1 MGLNVLVFRVDD
13 AVVRARL
20 SEALEAIL
28 NRAQEP
34 SKSKKIQYSNS
45 KNSVLFEGINL
56 ILHFQG
62 LVQFSCMYVCKEVY
76 FTLCG
81 MCLQR
86 S

>member
-1 MGLNVLVFRVDD
+1 MGLMCLLDD
-13 AVVRARL
+13 AIVRTRL

-34 SKSKKIQYSNS
+34 AKSKKIQYSNS

-62 LVQFSCMYVCKEVY
+62 SVSPVM
-76 FTLCG
+76 CG
-81 MCLQR
+81 MHGGNH
-86 S
+86 

>member
-1 MGLNVLVFRVDD
+1 MYLVCLHEVVCMFKWLYFFYLDD

-62 LVQFSCMYVCKEVY
+62 SVY
-76 FTLCG
+76 AVELF
-81 MCLQR
+81 
-86 S
+86 

>member
-1 MGLNVLVFRVDD
+1 MCLCIDD

-20 SEALEAIL
+20 SEALEVIL

-34 SKSKKIQYSNS
+34 AKSKKIQYSNS

-62 LVQFSCMYVCKEVY
+62 LVPSSQFV
-76 FTLCG
+76 FLCILCIN
-81 MCLQR
+81 MCACALLCLLCW
-86 S
+86 

>member
-1 MGLNVLVFRVDD
+1 MLLVLFPDD

-34 SKSKKIQYSNS
+34 TKSKKVQYSNS
-45 KNSVLFEGINL
+45 KNAVLLEGINL

-62 LVQFSCMYVCKEVY
+62 
-76 FTLCG
+76 
-81 MCLQR
+81 
-86 S
+86 

>member
-1 MGLNVLVFRVDD
+1 MLPYFVHADD
-13 AVVRARL
+13 PVVRARL

-34 SKSKKIQYSNS
+34 AKSKKIQYSNS

-62 LVQFSCMYVCKEVY
+62 
-76 FTLCG
+76 
-81 MCLQR
+81 
-86 S
+86 